1 MIRNERGSLTID
13 FLFATVLVM
22 GVSGLLFALCFTLT
36 VVEISQYIAF
46 STSRTYLS
54 SHFNEQSQKALAEEK
69 FNQLVFDTPWKVLFK
84 RDGWFTLRYI
94 NSGDFRE
101 EYPNVASGDFD
112 NNRFWG
118 TVLEFESKV
127 LDFKIPFYGSTN
139 PADNAFKAK
148 ITSFLGREST
158 AEECVEFHVQRFE
171 EIKKLNSKFQSNI
184 PNKAVESFYDN
195 GC

>member
-1 MIRNERGSLTID
+1 MLGNERGSLTID

-46 STSRTYLS
+46 STSRNYAS
-54 SHFNEQSQKALAEEK
+54 SHFNEETQKAMAESK
-69 FNQLVFDTPWKVLFK
+69 FNQLVFESPWKVLFK
-84 RDGWFTLRYI
+84 RDGWFNLSYI
-94 NSGDFRE
+94 NTGDFRE
-101 EYPNVASGDFD
+101 EYPNDITED
-112 NNRFWG
+112 NAKFWG
-118 TVLEFESKV
+118 TVLEIESKV

-139 PADNAFKAK
+139 PEDNAFKAK

-158 AEECVEFHVQRFE
+158 AEECVDFHNQRFE
-171 EIKKLNSKFQSNI
+171 EIKKLNTKFGTNI
-184 PNKAVESFYDN
+184 PNKQVASFYDN

>member
-1 MIRNERGSLTID
+1 MIHNQRGSLTID

-46 STSRTYLS
+46 STSRVYLS
-54 SHFNEQSQKALAEEK
+54 SHFNPETQKSMAEEK
-69 FNQLVFDTPWKVLFK
+69 FNQLIYDTPWKVLFK
-84 RDGWFTLRYI
+84 KDGWFTLKYI
-94 NSGDFRE
+94 NTGDFRE
-101 EYPNVASGDFD
+101 EYPRISSDEHD
-112 NNRFWG
+112 SDRFWG
-118 TVLEFESKV
+118 TMLEIQSKV

-139 PADNAFKAK
+139 PEDNAFKAK

-158 AEECVEFHVQRFE
+158 AEECVDFHVQRFE
-171 EIKKLNSKFQSNI
+171 EIKKLNNKFGTNV
-184 PNKAVESFYDN
+184 PNKPVESFYDN